1 MQIDHI
7 TFSKTGGAG
16 IVAETIAR
24 AQRAL
29 GHDVNVHT
37 VVDSDLR
44 SEPLKKPIL
53 TIAAALDEWGLSSHR
68 EKTLFSP
75 LRGNLESFDSSKIR
89 PDSIIHLHWMPGV
102 MNHQSVRTLLDSGR
116 KVVWTLHDMN
126 PFTGGCH
133 HSHDCEQFTQDCSS
147 CPQARK
153 AFRGIVSVNL
163 QHRTLAGKYP
173 NLRVVAPT
181 TWMLDQASRSAVFRE
196 QKNLVIP
203 NPIDDIFFEKTNGQ
217 RARTEV
223 GTAVDTFV
231 GAVVAKDLSDANK
244 NLALV
249 IRTFEEASV
258 RSSRRLALIL
268 IGKNGASYSSKL
280 VDIKWLGE
288 MTSEMIS
295 ETACAADVFL
305 SGSIAESAGMTIIEG
320 AAMGIPSVALANGG
334 TSSLIE
340 NEKTGILC
348 PDPDSFVA
356 GVLKLIESS
365 ERLSELGV
373 SAKEYAENHRAEK
386 VATRYIELYSSMG

>member
-16 IVAETIAR
+16 IVAETIAK

-29 GHDVNVHT
+29 GHDVNELN
-37 VVDSDLR
+37 VVESDLR
-44 SEPLKKPIL
+44 SEPLKKPAL
-53 TIAAALDEWGLSSHR
+53 TMAAALDEWVLSSHR

-89 PDSIIHLHWMPGV
+89 PASIIHLHWMPGV
-102 MNHQSVRTLLDSGR
+102 INHQSVKTLLDSGR

-133 HSHDCEQFTQDCSS
+133 HSHDCEQFTQGCSS

-163 QHRTLAGKYP
+163 QRRALEGRYP
-173 NLRVVAPT
+173 NLRVVSPT
-181 TWMLDQASRSAVFRE
+181 TWMLDQASRSTVFRD
-196 QKNLVIP
+196 QQNLVIA
-203 NPIDDIFFEKTNGQ
+203 NPIDDIFFEQTDGQ
-217 RARTEV
+217 RARAQI

-249 IRTFEEASV
+249 IRASEEVAV
-258 RSSRRLALIL
+258 RTSRRLALIL
-268 IGKNGASYSSKL
+268 IGKNGASYSSKH

-288 MTSEMIS
+288 MTSKTIS

-340 NEKTGILC
+340 NGRTGILC
-348 PDPDSFVA
+348 PDPESFVV
-356 GVLKLIESS
+356 GLLQLIENSK
-365 ERLSELGV
+365 RLSKLGA
-373 SAKEYAENHRAEK
+373 SAKVYAENHRAEK
-386 VATRYIELYSSMG
+386 VSTRYIDLYSSMS